1 MTREE
6 KRIELLQ
13 EFVNTLSVDGVDLEY
28 HIDWSS
34 TDVVEDY
41 YDLTEML
48 VESGAFN
55 IEVIYYG
62 SAMEYL
68 TQNDTS
74 LTRSLGLASEYGYT
88 PDNINSELLA
98 SLIKSEDARE
108 EWDEYENQVDEF
120 FGMLEDRLDDYE
132 EEMCEEQDE
141 EE

>member
-13 EFVNTLSVDGVDLEY
+13 ELVNTLSVDGVDLPY
-28 HIDWSS
+28 NISF
-34 TDVVEDY
+34 EDAFSF
-41 YDLTEML
+41 DDMTEML
-48 VESGAFN
+48 SDSGAFN
-55 IEVIYYG
+55 IDVIYYG

-74 LTRSLGLASEYGYT
+74 LTRSLGLAHEFGYT

-108 EWDEYENQVDEF
+108 EWDEYSDEVDDF
-120 FGMLEDRLDDYE
+120 FNELEDKLDEYE
-132 EEMCEEQDE
+132 E
-141 EE
+141 

>member
-6 KRIELLQ
+6 KRIELLV
-13 EFVNTLSVDGVDLEY
+13 EFVDTLSVDGVDLPY
-28 HIDWSS
+28 HIDWRN
-34 TDVVEDY
+34 TDTVEDF

-48 VESGAFN
+48 SDSGAFN

-74 LTRSLGLASEYGYT
+74 LMRSLGLAHEFGYT

-108 EWDEYENQVDEF
+108 EWEEYSSEVDDF
-120 FGMLEDRLDDYE
+120 FNELEDKLDDYE
-132 EEMCEEQDE
+132 EEE
-141 EE
+141 EEEEEE

>member
-28 HIDWSS
+28 HIDWSN

>member
-6 KRIELLQ
+6 KRVDLLVG
-13 EFVNTLSVDGVDLEY
+13 FVDTLSVDGVDLPY
-28 HIDWSS
+28 HIDWNN
-34 TDVVEDY
+34 TDVVEDF

-68 TQNDTS
+68 TKNDTS
-74 LTRSLGLASEYGYT
+74 LTRSLGLAHEFCYT

-108 EWDEYENQVDEF
+108 EWDEYESQADEF
-120 FGMLEDRLDDYE
+120 FGMLEDKLDEYE
-132 EEMCEEQDE
+132 E
-141 EE
+141 

>member
-1 MTREE
+1 MTKEE
-6 KRIELLQ
+6 KRIELLK

-28 HIDWSS
+28 HIDWDN
-34 TDVVEDY
+34 TDTIEDF
-41 YDLTEML
+41 DDMTEML
-48 VESGAFN
+48 SDSGAFN

-74 LTRSLGLASEYGYT
+74 LTRSLGLAHEFGYT

-108 EWDEYENQVDEF
+108 EWDDYSSEVDDFFYE
-120 FGMLEDRLDDYE
+120 LEDKLDEYE
-132 EEMCEEQDE
+132 EEEE
-141 EE
+141 

>member
-13 EFVNTLSVDGVDLEY
+13 DFVSTLSVDGVDLEY
-28 HIDWSS
+28 HIDWGN
-34 TDVVEDY
+34 TDTIEDF
-41 YDLTEML
+41 DDMTEML
-48 VESGAFN
+48 SESGAFN

-74 LTRSLGLASEYGYT
+74 LTRSLGLAHEFGYT

-108 EWDEYENQVDEF
+108 EWDEYSSEVDDF
-120 FGMLEDRLDDYE
+120 FYELEDKLDEYE
-132 EEMCEEQDE
+132 EEE